1 MDKNT
6 KLILGFGLVAAGGYF
21 YWKSKK
27 PADTPK
33 VAYDATLV
41 RAVGRRQNFTN
52 NLPVKE
58 SSFNFAAGNLPVK
71 NSGWLGAEGAGTFF
85 QTHDSGWVG

>member
-1 MDKNT
+1 MNKNT

-41 RAVGRRQNFTN
+41 RAVGRRQNFSS
-52 NLPVKE
+52 NLPVKG
-58 SSFNFAAGNLPVK
+58 SNFNFSNNLIVK
-71 NSGWLGAEGAGTFF
+71 DSGWLRIEGAGTFF
-85 QTHDSGWVG
+85 KTHDSGWVG